1 MPLLLPTLQT
11 ELISIYEKGPAGN
24 PGPILVAVKTA
35 SAYLNFVTPAIDMG
49 GTPMLTMVG
58 VKQLEMDLID
68 YYSAINP
75 SVDLIAQKI
84 ATAFVNCLSTFTTM
98 NSKNISTNPGSRI
111 LSQDLTSLFSAPNL
125 SATLF
130 ATKFATAL
138 FNFTGLA
145 IVSGI
150 IPGAPPIPYSGP
162 LG

>member
-1 MPLLLPTLQT
+1 MPLLLPVLQT

-24 PGPILVAVKTA
+24 PGPVLVAVKTA
-35 SAYLNFVTPAIDMG
+35 SAYEKFVTPAVDMSG
-49 GTPMLTMVG
+49 APMATMLGT
-58 VKQLEMDLID
+58 KALESELID
-68 YYSAINP
+68 LLLATNP
-75 SVDLIAQKI
+75 SVDVIAQKM
-84 ATAFVNCLSTFTTM
+84 ATSFVNCLSTFTTI

-111 LSQDLTSLFSAPNL
+111 LSQDLTSIFSAPIP

-130 ATKFATAL
+130 ATKFASAL

-145 IVSGI
+145 IVSGL